1 MPDKTTD
8 EVKKLKYLVFDATPV
23 NKVKNPKALPSDTT
37 SWPRLIHISWIL
49 LNDELKP
56 ITDRDYIITPDGF
69 AMSGAIKDFAKID
82 DEDIEKKSKN
92 LKEALDEFSI
102 ALDDADYVFAHN
114 LAMNAGVVG
123 AEFIRNTMKNR
134 LAYANSYCL
143 MHESTFFCKLPSK
156 TGGYKWPTLNELHAR
171 IFNKQYSPG
180 NNARADVIA
189 ATRSFIALKKYN
201 KLADIFEDDL
211 EDDED

>member
-1 MPDKTTD
+1 MSENNNPS
-8 EVKKLKYLVFDATPV
+8 EKKLQYVVFDCTPM
-23 NKVKNPKALPSDTT
+23 NKVKNTRALASDTT
-37 SWPRLIHISWIL
+37 SWPRLVHLSWIV

-56 ITDRDYIITPDGF
+56 IEDHDYIIIPEGF
-69 AMSGAIKDFAKID
+69 IINGAVKEFAKID
-82 DEDIEKKSKN
+82 DEDVEKKSKD
-92 LKEALDEFSI
+92 LKEALEEFGK
-102 ALDDADYVFAHN
+102 ALDEADYVFAHN

-143 MHESTFFCKLPSK
+143 MQESTFFCKLPSK
-156 TGGYKWPTLNELHAR
+156 TGGYKWPSLNELHGK
-171 IFNKQYSPG
+171 IFNKQYSPT

-201 KLADIFEDDL
+201 KLADIFEEDL
-211 EDDED
+211 DDED